1 MLLLPEAAGG
11 VEDHSRPIQPHPWES
26 SFGIWSSHRAGVG
39 HLPSTRPR
47 GGEFWVGMAFL
58 LGGQKPEVLMFSGSH
73 ALRAPDGKDM
83 DIRIPCRCYDS
94 FFSRTREYSPLCF
107 EDGMIKLV
115 ASEHSLPSHTC
126 VLMSCAQSQLPD
138 LAAAT
143 GNDAKGSCVRPPPKV
158 CPWVT
163 AAVSP
168 RGVRE

>member
-1 MLLLPEAAGG
+1 MA
-11 VEDHSRPIQPHPWES
+11 HPAPPLGKQLWHLELTSCWSGSLAEHQASGRGILGRDGLS
-26 SFGIWSSHRAGVG
+26 S
-39 HLPSTRPR
+39 
-47 GGEFWVGMAFL
+47 
-58 LGGQKPEVLMFSGSH
+58 GGQKPEVLMFSGSH

-143 GNDAKGSCVRPPPKV
+143 GNDAKGSCVRPPPEV